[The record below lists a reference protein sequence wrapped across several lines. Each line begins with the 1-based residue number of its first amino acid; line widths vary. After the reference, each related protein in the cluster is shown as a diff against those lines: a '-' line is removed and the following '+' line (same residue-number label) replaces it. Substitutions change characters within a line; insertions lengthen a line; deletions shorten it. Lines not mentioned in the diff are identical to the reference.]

1 MIAGEIDMG
10 AMTSLTAADGHRLA
24 AYIAEPKGT
33 PKGGVVVIQEIFG
46 VNGHIK
52 AVADGYAA
60 DGYYAVAPALF
71 DRVQANVDLGYSAE
85 DVAAGREIRS
95 KMVWDTVLKDCAV
108 ALALAAQAGRVGTV
122 GYCYGGGVTWKM
134 AVALPGLAASVG
146 YYGGPWGELKDETP
160 KAPCLLH
167 FGAHDKMIP
176 TSLAD
181 EMKARH
187 PMITAH
193 VYDADHGFNCD
204 QRATYNAA
212 SAVIAR
218 RRTLAFFEALL

>member
-1 MIAGEIDMG
+1 MG
-10 AMTSLTAADGHRLA
+10 SLTNLTAADGHRFG
-24 AYIAEPKGT
+24 AYIAEPKGA

-46 VNGHIK
+46 VNSHIR
-52 AVADGYAA
+52 AVADGFAA

-71 DRVQANVDLGYSAE
+71 DRIQPGIELGYTAD
-85 DVAAGREIRS
+85 DVAKGREIRG
-95 KMVWDTVLKDCAV
+95 KLVWDTVLQDVTVAV
-108 ALALAAQAGRVGTV
+108 AAAAKAGRVGCT

-134 AVALPGLAASVG
+134 AHAVPGVSASVG
-146 YYGGPWGELKDETP
+146 YYGGPWGELKDEAP

-167 FGAHDKMIP
+167 FGALDKMIP

-181 EMKARH
+181 ELKAKH
-187 PMITAH
+187 PSITTH

-204 QRATYNAA
+204 QRATYDATA
-212 SAVIAR
+212 AVIAR

>member
-1 MIAGEIDMG
+1 MG
-10 AMTSLTAADGHRLA
+10 ATTSLTAADGHRLA
-24 AYIAEPKGT
+24 AYVAEPKGT

-52 AVADGYAA
+52 AVTDGFAA

-71 DRVQANVDLGYSAE
+71 DRVQPNVDLGYSPDDIAK
-85 DVAAGREIRS
+85 GRDIRG
-95 KMVWDTVLKDCAV
+95 KMVWDSVLQDCAV
-108 ALALAAQAGRVGTV
+108 ALALASKAGRVGTT
-122 GYCYGGGVTWKM
+122 GYCFGGGVTWKM
-134 AVALPGLAASVG
+134 ATSLPGVAASVG
-146 YYGGPWGELKDETP
+146 YYGGPWGELKAEAP

-167 FGAHDKMIP
+167 FGALDKMIP

-181 EMKARH
+181 EMKALH
-187 PMITAH
+187 PGITTH

-204 QRATYNAA
+204 QRATYDATA
-212 SAVIAR
+212 AVIAR

>member
-1 MIAGEIDMG
+1 MG
-10 AMTSLTAADGHRLA
+10 AMTSLTATDGHRLA
-24 AYIAEPKGT
+24 AYIAEPKGAA
-33 PKGGVVVIQEIFG
+33 KGGVVVIQEIFG
-46 VNGHIK
+46 VNSHIK

-60 DGYYAVAPALF
+60 DGYFVVAPALF
-71 DRVQANVDLGYSAE
+71 DRVQANVDLGYSAD
-85 DVAAGREIRS
+85 DVAAGREIRG
-95 KMVWDTVLKDCAV
+95 KMVWDTVMQDVTV
-108 ALALAAQAGRVGTV
+108 AFAAAASAGRVGTV

-146 YYGGPWGELKDETP
+146 YYGGPWGELKDEAP

-167 FGAHDKMIP
+167 FGALDKMIP

-181 EMKARH
+181 ELKAKH
-187 PMITAH
+187 PFITTH
-193 VYDADHGFNCD
+193 IYDADHGFNCD

-212 SAVIAR
+212 AAVTAR

>member
-1 MIAGEIDMG
+1 MG

-60 DGYYAVAPALF
+60 DGYYVVAPALF
-71 DRVQANVDLGYSAE
+71 DRVQANVDLGYSAD
-85 DVAAGREIRS
+85 DVAAGREIRG
-95 KMVWDTVLKDCAV
+95 KMVWDTVMQDVTV
-108 ALALAAQAGRVGTV
+108 AFAAAARAGRVGTV

-134 AVALPGLAASVG
+134 ATSLPGLAASVG
-146 YYGGPWGELKDETP
+146 YYGGPWSELKDETP

-167 FGAHDKMIP
+167 FGALDKMIP

-181 EMKARH
+181 ELKAKH
-187 PMITAH
+187 PFITTH
-193 VYDADHGFNCD
+193 IYDADHGFNCD
-204 QRATYNAA
+204 QRATYNATA
-212 SAVIAR
+212 AVTAR

>member
-1 MIAGEIDMG
+1 MG

-24 AYIAEPKGT
+24 AYTAEPKGT

-46 VNGHIK
+46 VNGHIR
-52 AVADGYAA
+52 AVTDGYAA

-85 DVAAGREIRS
+85 DVAAGRDIRGR
-95 KMVWDTVLKDCAV
+95 MAWDTVMKDVTVAF
-108 ALALAAQAGRVGTV
+108 ALASGAGRVGTV

-134 AVALPGLAASVG
+134 ATSLPGLAASVG
-146 YYGGPWGELKDETP
+146 YYGGPWGELKDEAP

-167 FGAHDKMIP
+167 FGALDKMIP
-176 TSLAD
+176 TALAD
-181 EMKARH
+181 EMKALH
-187 PMITAH
+187 PSITTH

-212 SAVIAR
+212 AAVTAR

>member
-1 MIAGEIDMG
+1 MG

-24 AYIAEPKGT
+24 AYIAEPKGA

-52 AVADGYAA
+52 AVTDGFAA
-60 DGYYAVAPALF
+60 DGYLAVAPALF
-71 DRVQANVDLGYSAE
+71 DRVQPNVDLGYSPDDIAK
-85 DVAAGREIRS
+85 GRDIRG
-95 KMVWDTVLKDCAV
+95 KMVWDTVLQDCAV
-108 ALALAAQAGRVGTV
+108 ALALASRAGRVGTT
-122 GYCYGGGVTWKM
+122 GYCFGGGVTWKM
-134 AVALPGLAASVG
+134 ATSLPGLAASVG
-146 YYGGPWGELKDETP
+146 YYGGPWGELKAEAP

-167 FGAHDKMIP
+167 FGALDKMIP

-181 EMKARH
+181 EMKALH
-187 PMITAH
+187 PSITTH

-204 QRATYNAA
+204 QRTTYDATA
-212 SAVIAR
+212 AVIAR

>member
-1 MIAGEIDMG
+1 MG
-10 AMTSLTAADGHRLA
+10 AMTSLTAADGHRLT
-24 AYIAEPKGT
+24 AYIAEPKGA

-52 AVADGYAA
+52 AVTDGYAA

-85 DVAAGREIRS
+85 DVAAGREIRG
-95 KMVWDTVLKDCAV
+95 KMAWDTVMKDVAV
-108 ALALAAQAGRVGTV
+108 AFALTSKAGRVGAV

-134 AVALPGLAASVG
+134 ATALPGLAASVG

-167 FGAHDKMIP
+167 FGALDKMIP
-176 TSLAD
+176 TSLAE
-181 EMKARH
+181 EMKAKH
-187 PMITAH
+187 PGITTH
-193 VYDADHGFNCD
+193 IYDADHGFNCD
-204 QRATYNAA
+204 QRATYNATA
-212 SAVIAR
+212 AVIAR